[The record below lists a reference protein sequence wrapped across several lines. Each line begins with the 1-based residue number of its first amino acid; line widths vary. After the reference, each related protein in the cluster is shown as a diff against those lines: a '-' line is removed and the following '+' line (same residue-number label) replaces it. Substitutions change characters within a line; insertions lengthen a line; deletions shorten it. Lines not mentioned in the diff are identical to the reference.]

1 MNWSW
6 SSLPGFKSTK
16 LRRSFDDQGS
26 VGRSWVC
33 LPPSKIHNKCQW
45 ILKCS
50 AESWCSVQEEWTSCF
65 IQKLQ
70 KLVVDEQERE
80 FERAIIDRG
89 KYRLQAQFSHLHNQ
103 PRKYLLW

>member
-33 LPPSKIHNKCQW
+33 LPPARFTTNASESLNAV
-45 ILKCS
+45 LK
-50 AESWCSVQEEWTSCF
+50 AGVQYRKTELPAF
-65 IQKLQ
+65 VQKLQ
-70 KLVVDEQERE
+70 KLVVDELERE

-89 KYRLQAQFSHLHNQ
+89 NYQLQAQLLHLQ
-103 PRKYLLW
+103 IPELK